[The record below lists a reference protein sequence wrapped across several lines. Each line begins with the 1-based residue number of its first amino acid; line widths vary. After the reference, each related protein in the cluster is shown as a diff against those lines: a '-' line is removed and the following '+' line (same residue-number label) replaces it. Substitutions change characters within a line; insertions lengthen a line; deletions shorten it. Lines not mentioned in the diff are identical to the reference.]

1 MSLCIS
7 TIHLSAAAEMMSA
20 IQSGDKTKCNEALK
34 NYGQAIADT
43 VKDSILVKD
52 NDTMA
57 YQQRGKRILTAQET
71 KFYETIAKAG
81 KSDNPKQYFATLDD
95 PNDKI
100 MPTTVIEDVFKTLV
114 EEHPLLQRINFQ
126 SVEYLTRWILHD
138 HKKQTAA
145 WGDLTKLKSLR
156 ISFPHL
162 LLLISQCST
171 SDLFFLMHISE
182 HFLPKHSP
190 QHSKKPLSA
199 VPEKVS
205 LSDLTEI
212 FTEVWLY
219 LTAHILKRLP

>member
-1 MSLCIS
+1 MALRKN
-7 TIHLSAAAEMMSA
+7 TIIQTAAAEMMSA

-52 NDTMA
+52 NDAMA

-114 EEHPLLQRINFQ
+114 HEHPLLQRINFQ
-126 SVEYLTRWILHD
+126 SVEYLTRWILND
-138 HKKQTAA
+138 HTKQTAA
-145 WGDLTKLKSLR
+145 WGELNKGITEEITSAFR
-156 ISFPHL
+156 VVE
-162 LLLISQCST
+162 ISQN
-171 SDLFFLMHISE
+171 
-182 HFLPKHSP
+182 K
-190 QHSKKPLSA
+190 LSA
-199 VPEKVS
+199 FALIDKS
-205 LSDLTEI
+205 MLDLGAV
-212 FTEVWLY
+212 FLD
-219 LTAHILKRLP
+219 A